1 MPPQRQER
9 LRFKRTVV
17 ERSIYTA
24 STRENYGQSPTP
36 QPATLVESASV
47 SPASSA
53 PSTPLLLKDKIRT
66 SWVFNH
72 IPDEDMQK
80 KYYNEVTRVEEW
92 RCWYCSKAYAVSGS
106 TSGPAGHLMVQHKIL
121 RDSKREVKAQ
131 NIQRSMEQV
140 LAQVAANPQ
149 KRRRLDT
156 EEVKQDELEAL
167 WVRVVVSCNLSLR
180 LVENPEF
187 RVFI

>member
-24 STRENYGQSPTP
+24 SIRENYGQSPTP
-36 QPATLVESASV
+36 QPATLVESAST

-53 PSTPLLLKDKIRT
+53 LSIPL
-66 SWVFNH
+66 WVFNH
-72 IPDEDMQK
+72 ILDEDIQK